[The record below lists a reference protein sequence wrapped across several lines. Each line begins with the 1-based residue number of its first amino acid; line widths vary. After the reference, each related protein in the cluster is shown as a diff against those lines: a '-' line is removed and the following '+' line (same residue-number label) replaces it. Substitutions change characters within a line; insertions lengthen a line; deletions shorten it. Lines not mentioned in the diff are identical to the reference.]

1 VRGVAVKTSPYETA
15 IDDDRNFA
23 RCRLC
28 HRKCALCS
36 LWIVSRVCHRCD
48 PPVPTTPDEFDAD
61 EDRREELL
69 AMGDLHWMRR

>member
-1 VRGVAVKTSPYETA
+1 MESTTCR
-15 IDDDRNFA
+15 
-23 RCRLC
+23 RCRRNAYL
-28 HRKCALCS
+28 HLIWFPAR
-36 LWIVSRVCHRCD
+36 ICHRCD